1 MNASTHTPA
10 ITTDATTSRRARVY
24 RTEAVVLRRQDHGET
39 DRLLTVFTPMHGKR
53 VLRAKGVRK
62 PTSRKTGHLELF
74 AHSLLLVAKGHTWDL
89 ITQAELIHP
98 FPQIHEDMLRANYA
112 YYVAELVDRF
122 TTEHDENR
130 LLFDLLVATL
140 QRLDS
145 MPKLDV
151 TLRFFELRLLN
162 LVGYQPQLYHC
173 VNCSDELQPVTNFW
187 NHVGGGVLCPRCGE
201 ALAGSEEL
209 PLAVFKLLR
218 FVQRSDFDTVLA
230 LAPSEALMIQTEL
243 LLQRYLMALLE
254 RNLKSVDFLRRMRY
268 QATQPKPDRL
278 ETE

>member
-1 MNASTHTPA
+1 MTNSTTVPA
-10 ITTDATTSRRARVY
+10 PSADAPISHRIRIY
-24 RTEAVVLRRQDHGET
+24 RTEAVVLRRLDHGET
-39 DRLLTVFTPMHGKR
+39 DRLLTVFTPTHGKL

-74 AHSLLLVAKGHTWDL
+74 AHSSLLVAKGHTWDL

-122 TTEHDENR
+122 TTEHDESR
-130 LLFDLLVATL
+130 PLFELLVATL

-173 VNCSDELQPVTNFW
+173 VNCGEELQPVTNFW
-187 NHVGGGVLCPRCGE
+187 NHTGGGALCPRCGQ
-201 ALAGSEEL
+201 AITGSEEL

-218 FVQRSDFDTVLA
+218 FVQRSDFDAVLA

-243 LLQRYLMALLE
+243 LLQRYLMVLLE

-268 QATQPKPDRL
+268 QATQPKLD
-278 ETE
+278 